1 MFQCVVQLFGFPKAI
16 TEQREVS
23 FKLTVGATL
32 ADVIAGLRE
41 NLPTL
46 EGFAIAPGE
55 NRLVEHFKFN
65 LNGRLIYTDFSTPVS
80 AGDRIALLIPVT
92 GG

>member
-1 MFQCVVQLFGFPKAI
+1 MFECAVQLFGFPKTI
-16 TEQREVS
+16 TEQREVTFNLADVAS
-23 FKLTVGATL
+23 L

-46 EGFAIAPGE
+46 EGFAITPGE

-65 LNGRLIYTDFSTPVS
+65 LNGQLIYNDFSAPVKD
-80 AGDRIALLIPVT
+80 GDRIALLIPVT